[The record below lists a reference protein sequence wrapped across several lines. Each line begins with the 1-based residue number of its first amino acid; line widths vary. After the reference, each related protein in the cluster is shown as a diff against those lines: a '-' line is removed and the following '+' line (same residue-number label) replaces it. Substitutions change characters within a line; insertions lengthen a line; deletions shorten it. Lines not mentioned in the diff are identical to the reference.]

1 MEMATETETEMEME
15 MDMAT
20 ETVMETDQT
29 EGKLLM
35 SVKGKYSLAGYTKL
49 YRKIPW
55 DVYRGMELP

>member
-35 SVKGKYSLAGYTKL
+35 SVKGKYSLAISRLSLFIKFG
-49 YRKIPW
+49 
-55 DVYRGMELP
+55 